1 MQSTMTSQ
9 TPEAYLASLPDG
21 RRQEIETI
29 HRLIL
34 DTLPQLETHM
44 WSNVIGY
51 GLMHYRYASGREGDW
66 FLVGLS
72 SRKNYISL
80 YVSCADESGY
90 LAEQSRALLG
100 KVKVGRSCITFR
112 KLADLDQEGLKELL
126 DRARVFAEAGQF
138 AM

>member
-1 MQSTMTSQ
+1 MTSQ
-9 TPEAYLASLPDG
+9 TAEEYLASLPDG
-21 RRQEIETI
+21 RRQEIETL
-29 HRLIL
+29 HHLIL
-34 DTLPQLETHM
+34 DNLPELDTHM
-44 WSNVIGY
+44 WGSVIGY

-80 YVSCADESGY
+80 YVSCADENGY
-90 LAEQSRALLG
+90 LAEQSKAQLG

-112 KLADLDQEGLKELL
+112 KLADLDQEALKELL
-126 DRARVFAEAGQF
+126 QRARTFAEAGQF